1 MRQFH
6 PLTVMRVQAET
17 SDSMRVSLD
26 VPVELR
32 PDFQFLAGQHLPVQ
46 VTLDG
51 KKIRRTYSICSA
63 PGDFPLEIGVRVQ
76 PDGLFGR
83 YVQETLSAGDV
94 LEAMPP
100 TGRFHATMDSS
111 TARRCLAFAA
121 GSGITPVLSIV
132 RTILEQEVHSRVL
145 LFYGNRRRSSTM
157 FIEDLYA
164 LKNRFPERLQLHFVF
179 SQEQQEFSVMSGRLD
194 GETVRHL
201 YAAFCRNLHPD
212 QAYICGPGTML
223 DGVRDTLVDLGMD
236 AAAIHVERYGVPR
249 QGERPV
255 PEAKTTRRDISRIT
269 VIMDGHRQTF
279 EMSAE
284 LDNIVDAAAS
294 HGIELPYSCKGGVC
308 ATCRTFL
315 REGQVAMQTNYAL
328 EPWEVEKG
336 FVLACQS
343 RPLSDKI
350 TIDYDQV

>member
-6 PLTVMRVQAET
+6 PLTVTRLHAET
-17 SDSMRVSLD
+17 PDSMRIALD
-26 VPVELR
+26 VPTEIR
-32 PDFQFLAGQHLPVQ
+32 QDFQFLPGQHLPVQ

-51 KKIRRTYSICSA
+51 KNIRRTYSLCSA
-63 PGDFPLEIGVRVQ
+63 PGQYPLEIGVRVQ
-76 PDGLFGR
+76 PGGLFGR
-83 YVQETLSAGDV
+83 YAQDVLAAGDV

-100 TGRFHATMDSS
+100 AGRFHAMPDSS
-111 TARRCLAFAA
+111 RTRTCLAFAA

-132 RTILEQEVHSRVL
+132 RTILEQEAHSRVL

-157 FIEDLYA
+157 FIEDLHA

-179 SQEQQEFSVMSGRLD
+179 SQEQQEFPIMSGRLE
-194 GETVRHL
+194 GETVRRL

-212 QAYICGPGTML
+212 EAYICGPGTML
-223 DGVRDTLVDLGMD
+223 DEVRDTLVELGMD

-249 QGERPV
+249 RGERPV
-255 PEAKTTRRDISRIT
+255 PEAKITRQDIARIT

-279 EMSAE
+279 DMSADV
-284 LDNIVDAAAS
+284 DNIVDAAAGQ
-294 HGIELPYSCKGGVC
+294 GIELPYSCKGGVC

-315 REGQVAMQTNYAL
+315 REGEVAMQTNYAL

>member
-1 MRQFH
+1 MRI
-6 PLTVMRVQAET
+6 
-17 SDSMRVSLD
+17 SLD
-26 VPVELR
+26 VPDELR
-32 PDFQFLAGQHLPVQ
+32 HDFEFLPGQHLPVQ

-51 KKIRRTYSICSA
+51 RKIRRTYSLCSA
-63 PGDFPLEIGVRVQ
+63 PGEFPLEIGVRVQ
-76 PDGLFGR
+76 PGGLFGR
-83 YVQETLSAGDV
+83 YAQDVLTAGDRI
-94 LEAMPP
+94 EAMPP
-100 TGRFHATMDSS
+100 AGRFHAIANSS
-111 TARRCLAFAA
+111 KARNCLAFAA

-132 RTILEQEVHSRVL
+132 RTILEQETHSRVL

-157 FIEDLYA
+157 FIEDLHA

-179 SQEQQEFSVMSGRLD
+179 TQEQQEFPIMSGRLD

-201 YAAFCRNLHPD
+201 YAAFCRNLRPD
-212 QAYICGPGTML
+212 EAYICGPGTML
-223 DGVRDTLVDLGMD
+223 DGVRDALVGLGMD

-249 QGERPV
+249 QGDRPMQV
-255 PEAKTTRRDISRIT
+255 AESTRQDISRIT

-279 EMSAE
+279 EMSADS
-284 LDNIVDAAAS
+284 DNIVDAAAGQ
-294 HGIELPYSCKGGVC
+294 GIELPYSCKGGVC

-315 REGQVAMQTNYAL
+315 REGEVTMQTNYAL

-350 TIDYDQV
+350 TIDYDEV

>member
-1 MRQFH
+1 MRI
-6 PLTVMRVQAET
+6 
-17 SDSMRVSLD
+17 SLA
-26 VPVELR
+26 VPDELR
-32 PDFQFLAGQHLPVQ
+32 QDFQFLPGQHLPVQ

-63 PGDFPLEIGVRVQ
+63 PGQYPLEIGVRVQ
-76 PDGLFGR
+76 PGGQFGR
-83 YVQETLSAGDV
+83 YVQEALSAGDV

-100 TGRFHATMDSS
+100 AGRFHATMDPSK
-111 TARRCLAFAA
+111 ARRCVVFAA

-132 RTILEQEVHSRVL
+132 RTILEKEARSRVL

-157 FIEDLYA
+157 FIEDLQA

-179 SQEQQEFSVMSGRLD
+179 SQEQQEFPIMSGRLD
-194 GETVRHL
+194 GETVRQL
-201 YAAFCRNLHPD
+201 YAAFCSNLHPD
-212 QAYICGPGTML
+212 EAYICGPGTML

-236 AAAIHVERYGVPR
+236 AAAIHVERYGIPR
-249 QGERPV
+249 QGERPAQDAATSRQAV
-255 PEAKTTRRDISRIT
+255 SRIT

-279 EMSAE
+279 DMSADV
-284 LDNIVDAAAS
+284 DNIVDAAAEE
-294 HGIELPYSCKGGVC
+294 GIELPYSCKGGVC

-315 REGQVAMQTNYAL
+315 SEGEVAMQTNYAL